1 MKYSI
6 HFKKEYNTSLLRA
19 GLLVAVALLFFPSNV
34 LFSQSTKKISTEEII
49 SAFIQYVDQ
58 NTKYSNDQLRHQS
71 SEVNAYIDGIQQAE
85 NQLEYINDKQING
98 YLNDARE
105 SLDKLRAGSGQISVD
120 FLTQQYPNAT
130 LAISRQAC
138 LDTLQCI
145 LNERLDYSQKDINR
159 LESAVRNAQPGKA
172 KSQENQ
178 FPTMTI
184 IIGIVVVLIIVLLVV
199 VLRKQSGKRPNQ
211 PQTGT
216 RKPNKG
222 QTADPGKQNPAG
234 VVVRRRTA
242 TILKKQSIDDVV
254 DSPDYFCINCSDF
267 AADSAVRRVYLRN
280 TCIRDIYNMYAED
293 LSKSSNPPENGCMVV
308 GRWLFDEESDEYYV
322 TLEEIITPGDD
333 AVLDEYEMNFGG
345 KIMLKLDYKLRKLRK
360 DTGLQYDLTC
370 WIHSHPG
377 LGVFFSA
384 ADNTVHEQLKSPFHP
399 RFLTAIVCD
408 ILTENQE
415 FAIFTYRH
423 DSTLNARPDITRTY
437 SLRELNEWA
446 TNSLE
451 HAFNADNYRDV
462 LESAFNHIDKCGTVQ
477 LPRELVL
484 DLCLMSTQPKDEGP
498 VAYIYGYG
506 LRENEDGMMQ
516 YIIQQIVTTPITT
529 APEGQKVPTPIGLLI
544 VGTHRSIPTIA
555 RIASEADPNVGFILF
570 YSTTD
575 GELSTIPMEDG
586 QPMIDEQ
593 YYGQKK
599 LEELKQWI
607 RNN

>member
-1 MKYSI
+1 MKYNNQHQTGLCS
-6 HFKKEYNTSLLRA
+6 FGAFSLL
-19 GLLVAVALLFFPSNV
+19 LFSALLSLWSATPAYA
-34 LFSQSTKKISTEEII
+34 QKISTDEVL
-49 SAFIQYVDQ
+49 STFIQYVDK
-58 NTKYSNDQLRHQS
+58 NTDFSNDQLRRQS
-71 SEVNAYIDGIQQAE
+71 SEVNAYIDGIQQAADP
-85 NQLEYINDKQING
+85 LEYINSNQING

-105 SLDKLRAGSGQISVD
+105 GLDKLRAKSGQTSID
-120 FLTQQYPNAT
+120 FLTSEFPNAT
-130 LAISRQAC
+130 FEISRQSC

-159 LESAVRNAQPGKA
+159 LENAIRAAQSKPQESEGSSFPILYIAIGLAVLL
-172 KSQENQ
+172 
-178 FPTMTI
+178 I
-184 IIGIVVVLIIVLLVV
+184 IIAVVVMV
-199 VLRKQSGKRPNQ
+199 RKQSGKRPAQ
-211 PQTGT
+211 PVQGGG
-216 RKPNKG
+216 KKG
-222 QTADPGKQNPAG
+222 ADPAAPGGKPNPAG

-254 DSPDYFCINCSDF
+254 DSPDYFCINCADF
-267 AADSAVRRVYLRN
+267 VADSAVRRVYLRN
-280 TCIRDIYNMYAED
+280 TCIQEIYNMYAED
-293 LSKSSNPPENGCMVV
+293 LSKSSNPPENGCMAV

-322 TLEEIITPGDD
+322 TLEEIVTPGDD

-408 ILTENQE
+408 ILAEGQE

-423 DSTLNARPDITRTY
+423 DSTLNARPDITKTY
-437 SLRELNEWA
+437 SLKELNDWA
-446 TNSLE
+446 TNSVA
-451 HAFNADNYRDV
+451 HAFSADQYRDV

-477 LPRELVL
+477 LQKDLVL
-484 DLCLMSTQPKDEGP
+484 DLCLMATTPKDDGP

-516 YIIQQIVTTPITT
+516 YIIQQLVPQPITT

-544 VGTHRSIPTIA
+544 VGTYCSIPTIT
-555 RIASEADPNVGFILF
+555 RIATEADPNVGFILF
-570 YSTTD
+570 YSTTE
-575 GELSTIPMEDG
+575 GVLTTIPMEDG

-593 YYGQKK
+593 YYGQKN

>member
-1 MKYSI
+1 MKYLT
-6 HFKKEYNTSLLRA
+6 HFKIEQSLFKLRTA
-19 GLLVAVALLFFPSNV
+19 LIILMAIMFTFPGLLY
-34 LFSQSTKKISTEEII
+34 SQSSKTISTDEII

-58 NTKYSNDQLRHQS
+58 NTDYCNDQLRHQS
-71 SEVNAYIDGIQQAE
+71 SLVNSYIDGIQQAE
-85 NQLEYINDKQING
+85 NQLEYINGNQING
-98 YLNDARE
+98 YLNDARTN
-105 SLDKLRAGSGQISVD
+105 LDKLRAASGQTAID
-120 FLTQQYPNAT
+120 FLSSQYPNAN
-130 LAISRQAC
+130 LSISRQSC

-159 LESAVRNAQPGKA
+159 LENAVRNAQA
-172 KSQENQ
+172 KTQDTNGGQSSS
-178 FPTMTI
+178 M
-184 IIGIVVVLIIVLLVV
+184 IVVVGVAVLLILLLLFV
-199 VLRKQSGKRPNQ
+199 VLRKQKGKTPRRPNNGNKET
-211 PQTGT
+211 PKGT
-216 RKPNKG
+216 NSQAGKP
-222 QTADPGKQNPAG
+222 NPAG
-234 VVVRRRTA
+234 VVVRRKTA

-254 DSPDYFCINCSDF
+254 DSPDYFCINVSDF
-267 AADSAVRRVYLRN
+267 STDSAVRRIYLRN
-280 TCIRDIYNMYAED
+280 SCIRDIYNMYAED
-293 LSKSSNPPENGCMVV
+293 LNKNSNPPENGCMVV
-308 GRWLFDEESDEYYV
+308 GRWLYDEESDEYYV

-408 ILTENQE
+408 ILTESQE

-437 SLRELNEWA
+437 SLKELNEWA
-446 TNSLE
+446 INSLE

-477 LPRELVL
+477 LPRDLVL
-484 DLCLMSTQPKDEGP
+484 DLCLMVSTPKDDGP
-498 VAYIYGYG
+498 VGYIYGYG

-516 YIIQQIVTTPITT
+516 YIIQQIVNAPITT
-529 APEGQKVPTPIGLLI
+529 APEGQKVPAPIGFLI

-593 YYGQKK
+593 YYGLKN

>member
-1 MKYSI
+1 MKY
-6 HFKKEYNTSLLRA
+6 NTQHKTGQSF
-19 GLLVAVALLFFPSNV
+19 VAALLLM
-34 LFSQSTKKISTEEII
+34 LFSASLFMCPAKVAGAQKVSTEEVI

-58 NTKYSNDQLRHQS
+58 NTDFSNDQLRRQS
-71 SEVNAYIDGIQQAE
+71 TEVNAYIDGIQQATDP
-85 NQLEYINDKQING
+85 LEYINSKQING
-98 YLNDARE
+98 YLSDARE
-105 SLDKLRAGSGQISVD
+105 GLDKLRAKSGQTSID
-120 FLTQQYPNAT
+120 FLTSEYPNAQFE
-130 LAISRQAC
+130 ISRQSC
-138 LDTLQCI
+138 LDTLQCV

-159 LESAVRNAQPGKA
+159 LENAIRAAQSKPQESSSSDFPILYIIVGLAVLL
-172 KSQENQ
+172 
-178 FPTMTI
+178 I
-184 IIGIVVVLIIVLLVV
+184 ILGVVVMI
-199 VLRKQSGKRPNQ
+199 RKQSGKRPVHPVGGNSKKDPTTPGGQ
-211 PQTGT
+211 P
-216 RKPNKG
+216 
-222 QTADPGKQNPAG
+222 NPAG

-254 DSPDYFCINCSDF
+254 DSPDYFCINCADF
-267 AADSAVRRVYLRN
+267 VADSAVRRVYLRN
-280 TCIRDIYNMYAED
+280 TCIRDIYNLYAED
-293 LSKSSNPPENGCMVV
+293 LSKSSNPPENGCMAV

-408 ILTENQE
+408 ILAEGQE

-423 DSTLNARPDITRTY
+423 DGTLNARPDLTKTY
-437 SLRELNEWA
+437 SLKELNDWA
-446 TNSLE
+446 TNSVE
-451 HAFNADNYRDV
+451 HAFSADQYRDV

-477 LPRELVL
+477 LQKDLVL
-484 DLCLMSTQPKDEGP
+484 DLCLMATTPKDDGP
-498 VAYIYGYG
+498 VAYVYGYG

-516 YIIQQIVTTPITT
+516 YIIQKLVTEPITT

-544 VGTHRSIPTIA
+544 VGTYCSIPTIT
-555 RIASEADPNVGFILF
+555 RIASTADPNVGFILF
-570 YSTTD
+570 YSTTE
-575 GELSTIPMEDG
+575 GVLTTIPMEDG

-593 YYGQKK
+593 YYGQKN